1 MGDLA
6 VFTSDLA
13 DLSVAQLAVLPVQP
27 LQEFDALLNA
37 LQAQVK
43 QARGNLDAALEQ
55 RYGVQARAALRASGR
70 DFGVTHLSDGA
81 LRITY
86 DLPKRVAWNQKQLAA
101 VAERIAA
108 AGERVA
114 DYLDVEL
121 SVPESRFNH
130 WPPALQEQVAAART
144 VKAGKPA
151 FRLAAIDS
159 VGDAQ

>member
-27 LQEFDALLNA
+27 LQEFDALLSA

-43 QARGNLDAALEQ
+43 QARGKLDAALEQ
-55 RYGVQARAALRASGR
+55 RYGPQARAALRASGR

-86 DLPKRVAWNQKQLAA
+86 DLPKRVAWDQKQLAA
-101 VAERIAA
+101 IAERIAA

-121 SVPESRFNH
+121 SVSESRWSG
-130 WPPALQEQVAAART
+130 WPLGVKEQFVAART

-151 FRLAAIDS
+151 FRLAL
-159 VGDAQ
+159 GEDA

>member
-55 RYGVQARAALRASGR
+55 RYGAVARSALLASGR

-81 LRITY
+81 LRISY
-86 DLPKRVAWNQKQLAA
+86 ELPKRVAWNQKQLAA
-101 VAERIAA
+101 IAERIAA

-121 SVPESRFNH
+121 SVSESRFNH
-130 WPPALQEQVAAART
+130 WPPGLQEQFAAART
-144 VKAGKPA
+144 VKEGKPA
-151 FRLAAIDS
+151 FRLAL
-159 VGDAQ
+159 GEDA

>member
-43 QARGNLDAALEQ
+43 QARGKLDAALEQ
-55 RYGVQARAALRASGR
+55 RYGAAARSALLASGR

-86 DLPKRVAWNQKQLAA
+86 DLPKKVSWDQSKLAGIA
-101 VAERIAA
+101 KRIAA
-108 AGERVA
+108 NGERVK
-114 DYLDVEL
+114 DYLTIEF
-121 SVPESRFNH
+121 SVAEARWNG

-144 VKAGKPA
+144 VKEGKPA
-151 FRLAAIDS
+151 FRLAL
-159 VGDAQ
+159 GEDA